1 MPRKKRVDEGHAG
14 FEVEMTIP
22 VNHTRRARSME
33 ERLGPPEP
41 PNGPKPGSRI
51 PRITRLMA
59 LAIKLQ
65 EMIDR
70 GEIQDYVDIA
80 RLGYITRARASQIM
94 NLTLL
99 APDIQEAILEWDGA
113 GPNDLR
119 EQHLRPVIK
128 LAHWGAQRAAWACF
142 RPQRGEAAT
151 TPNVRERPLGC
162 TIRCLQTNE

>member
-1 MPRKKRVDEGHAG
+1 MPRKKRVDESHFG

-41 PNGPKPGSRI
+41 PEGPKPGPRI

-99 APDIQEAILEWDGA
+99 APDIQEEILEWSSEVGSVFSVTE
-113 GPNDLR
+113 R
-119 EQHLRPVIK
+119 EVRTLIRYASWKRQREAWNQLGQQLQKPV
-128 LAHWGAQRAAWACF
+128 
-142 RPQRGEAAT
+142 
-151 TPNVRERPLGC
+151 
-162 TIRCLQTNE
+162 

>member
-1 MPRKKRVDEGHAG
+1 MPRKKRVDERQHG

-22 VNHTRRARSME
+22 VNHSRRARSME

-41 PNGPKPGSRI
+41 PNAPKPGPRI

-70 GEIQDYVDIA
+70 GEIEDYVDIA

-99 APDIQEAILEWDGA
+99 APDIQEKILEIVTDSSSDLA
-113 GPNDLR
+113 PTEQDLR
-119 EQHLRPVIK
+119 SVAKIPTWRVQRQR
-128 LAHWGAQRAAWACF
+128 LAEIAPAFNRS
-142 RPQRGEAAT
+142 
-151 TPNVRERPLGC
+151 
-162 TIRCLQTNE
+162 

>member
-33 ERLGPPEP
+33 ERMGPPEP
-41 PNGPKPGSRI
+41 PEGPKPGPRI

-70 GEIQDYVDIA
+70 GEIQDYVDVA

-99 APDIQEAILEWDGA
+99 APDIQEEILGWSSEVGRVVSVTE
-113 GPNDLR
+113 R
-119 EQHLRPVIK
+119 EVRTMVRHTFWERQREGWKQLGQQNSKPV
-128 LAHWGAQRAAWACF
+128 
-142 RPQRGEAAT
+142 
-151 TPNVRERPLGC
+151 
-162 TIRCLQTNE
+162 

>member
-1 MPRKKRVDEGHAG
+1 MPRKKRIDEGHAG

-22 VNHTRRARSME
+22 LNHTRRARSME

-41 PNGPKPGSRI
+41 PNGLKPGPRI
-51 PRITRLMA
+51 PRVTRLMA

-99 APDIQEAILEWDGA
+99 APDIQEAILCNFEEIETVALLTEHDVRHISKEVNWA
-113 GPNDLR
+113 
-119 EQHLRPVIK
+119 
-128 LAHWGAQRAAWACF
+128 AQRKRFYMQLA
-142 RPQRGEAAT
+142 EAAAET
-151 TPNVRERPLGC
+151 TAQSN
-162 TIRCLQTNE
+162 IKI

>member
-1 MPRKKRVDEGHAG
+1 MPRKKRVDESHAG

-41 PNGPKPGSRI
+41 PNTPKPGPRI

-65 EMIDR
+65 GMIDR
-70 GEIQDYVDIA
+70 GEIQDYVDVA

-99 APDIQEAILEWDGA
+99 APDIQEEVLGWSSEVGRVFSVTE
-113 GPNDLR
+113 R
-119 EQHLRPVIK
+119 EVRKLVRHAFWERQREVWKQLGHQNSKPV
-128 LAHWGAQRAAWACF
+128 
-142 RPQRGEAAT
+142 
-151 TPNVRERPLGC
+151 
-162 TIRCLQTNE
+162 

>member
-1 MPRKKRVDEGHAG
+1 MPRKKRVDESHAG

-33 ERLGPPEP
+33 KRLGPPEP
-41 PNGPKPGSRI
+41 PQGPKPGPRI

-65 EMIDR
+65 EMIDL
-70 GEIQDYVDIA
+70 GEIQDYVDVA

-99 APDIQEAILEWDGA
+99 APDIQEGILFNEQAIPA
-113 GPNDLR
+113 GLQLSERDLR
-119 EQHLRPVIK
+119 SVSK
-128 LAHWGAQRAAWACF
+128 LIDWRDQRKRLSAVL
-142 RPQRGEAAT
+142 E
-151 TPNVRERPLGC
+151 
-162 TIRCLQTNE
+162 CLSLTK

>member
-1 MPRKKRVDEGHAG
+1 MPRKKRVDESCAG

-41 PNGPKPGSRI
+41 PQGPKPGPRI

-70 GEIQDYVDIA
+70 GKIQDYVDVA

-99 APDIQEAILEWDGA
+99 APDIQEEILGWTSEVGRV
-113 GPNDLR
+113 LSVTER
-119 EQHLRPVIK
+119 EVRALSRHASWKRQREAWNQLGLQLQRP
-128 LAHWGAQRAAWACF
+128 
-142 RPQRGEAAT
+142 T
-151 TPNVRERPLGC
+151 
-162 TIRCLQTNE
+162 

>member
-1 MPRKKRVDEGHAG
+1 MPRKKRIDEGHAG
-14 FEVEMTIP
+14 FEVETTIP

-41 PNGPKPGSRI
+41 PQGPKPGPRI

-99 APDIQEAILEWDGA
+99 APDIQEDLVTWDSA
-113 GPNDLR
+113 
-119 EQHLRPVIK
+119 
-128 LAHWGAQRAAWACF
+128 
-142 RPQRGEAAT
+142 EAAT
-151 TPNVRERPLGC
+151 AAIGEHHLRAITKHTLWAEQRRAWKELRAA
-162 TIRCLQTNE
+162 

>member
-1 MPRKKRVDEGHAG
+1 MPRKKRIDEGHAG
-14 FEVEMTIP
+14 FELEMTIP

-41 PNGPKPGSRI
+41 PQGPKPGPRI
-51 PRITRLMA
+51 PRISRLMA

-99 APDIQEAILEWDGA
+99 APDIQEALVTWDSA
-113 GPNDLR
+113 
-119 EQHLRPVIK
+119 
-128 LAHWGAQRAAWACF
+128 
-142 RPQRGEAAT
+142 EAAT
-151 TPNVRERPLGC
+151 SDIAEHHLRAITKYALWAEQRRAWRELRAV
-162 TIRCLQTNE
+162 

>member
-1 MPRKKRVDEGHAG
+1 MPGKRRVDEGHVG

-22 VNHTRRARSME
+22 VRHTRRARSME

-41 PNGPKPGSRI
+41 PNGPKPGPRI

-70 GEIQDYVDIA
+70 GEIRDYVDVA

-99 APDIQEAILEWDGA
+99 APAIQEELLMGCEITERY
-113 GPNDLR
+113 LR
-119 EQHLRPVIK
+119 VVARETIWTSQLRLWKEMRSSQLTPINK
-128 LAHWGAQRAAWACF
+128 L
-142 RPQRGEAAT
+142 
-151 TPNVRERPLGC
+151 
-162 TIRCLQTNE
+162 

>member
-1 MPRKKRVDEGHAG
+1 MPRKKRLDESHSG

-22 VNHTRRARSME
+22 VRHSRRARTLE
-33 ERLGPPEP
+33 ERLGPAKSPEP
-41 PNGPKPGSRI
+41 PQAGPRI

-70 GEIQDYVDIA
+70 GEIRDYVDIA

-99 APDIQEAILEWDGA
+99 APDIQEALLHAAEDISVTEHDVRLAVRRVDWQ
-113 GPNDLR
+113 
-119 EQHLRPVIK
+119 EQRRI
-128 LAHWGAQRAAWACF
+128 WANIS
-142 RPQRGEAAT
+142 GSD
-151 TPNVRERPLGC
+151 VRVVKP
-162 TIRCLQTNE
+162 T

>member
-1 MPRKKRVDEGHAG
+1 MPRKKRVDESHAG

-41 PNGPKPGSRI
+41 PQGPKPGPRI

-99 APDIQEAILEWDGA
+99 APDIQESILCSYEQIETIA
-113 GPNDLR
+113 LFTEHDLR
-119 EQHLRPVIK
+119 KITKEVS
-128 LAHWGAQRAAWACF
+128 WGRQRRRFYAKRSEPSVAI
-142 RPQRGEAAT
+142 PSSVEHQDLKG
-151 TPNVRERPLGC
+151 L
-162 TIRCLQTNE
+162 IRA

>member
-1 MPRKKRVDEGHAG
+1 MPRKKRVDEGHVG

-41 PNGPKPGSRI
+41 PQGPKPGPRI

-99 APDIQEAILEWDGA
+99 APDIQEALLYVLDTKSEGLQIVER
-113 GPNDLR
+113 DLR
-119 EQHLRPVIK
+119 RVSKIVDWCEQRQELSDV
-128 LAHWGAQRAAWACF
+128 
-142 RPQRGEAAT
+142 
-151 TPNVRERPLGC
+151 LGN
-162 TIRCLQTNE
+162 TDIG

>member
-41 PNGPKPGSRI
+41 PKPGPRI
-51 PRITRLMA
+51 PHITRLMA

-99 APDIQEAILEWDGA
+99 APDIQEDLLFLEDSTG
-113 GPNDLR
+113 GGRMKEHRIR
-119 EQHLRPVIK
+119 EIAAVSSWSDQRK
-128 LAHWGAQRAAWACF
+128 LW
-142 RPQRGEAAT
+142 
-151 TPNVRERPLGC
+151 L
-162 TIRCLQTNE
+162 LQGTSPSR

>member
-1 MPRKKRVDEGHAG
+1 MPRKKRIDEGHAG

-41 PNGPKPGSRI
+41 PQGPKPGPRI

-99 APDIQEAILEWDGA
+99 APDIQESILCNFEEIETVGLL
-113 GPNDLR
+113 PEHDLR
-119 EQHLRPVIK
+119 HIAKEVNW
-128 LAHWGAQRAAWACF
+128 AAQRKRFYMQLA
-142 RPQRGEAAT
+142 EAAAG
-151 TPNVRERPLGC
+151 TPVQSN
-162 TIRCLQTNE
+162 IKI

>member
-1 MPRKKRVDEGHAG
+1 MPRKERVDQGRHG

-33 ERLGPPEP
+33 DRFGPAEP
-41 PNGPKPGSRI
+41 PNAPKPGPRI

-70 GEIQDYVDIA
+70 SEIQDYVDIA
-80 RLGYITRARASQIM
+80 RLGYISRARASQIM

-99 APDIQEAILEWDGA
+99 APDIQESILCSYEQIETIA
-113 GPNDLR
+113 LLTEHDLR
-119 EQHLRPVIK
+119 QITKEVSWRRQRRHFYVQRSEPAVGIAAQSNIK
-128 LAHWGAQRAAWACF
+128 
-142 RPQRGEAAT
+142 
-151 TPNVRERPLGC
+151 
-162 TIRCLQTNE
+162 I